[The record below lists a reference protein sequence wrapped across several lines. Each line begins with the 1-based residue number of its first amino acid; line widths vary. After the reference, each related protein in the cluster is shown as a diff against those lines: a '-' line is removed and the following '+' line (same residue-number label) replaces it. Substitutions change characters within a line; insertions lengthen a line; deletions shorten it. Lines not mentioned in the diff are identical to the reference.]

1 MAEFHRQVGGDDA
14 NPISIDGDDDAM
26 IARALAA
33 AEAEEE
39 EEEEERLL
47 FRYPMDANAADPV
60 PISNMDKRRLNKK
73 VREYKGTQS
82 IMLVKVVVYHG
93 CVSSLSTPV
102 QYSHAHEPP
111 PHCTHFYTPMTH
123 ELASSYPF
131 GQEFLNDNLI
141 DFYFK
146 LRLKEP
152 DKVGGKPV
160 STAHIFSTHFYTKLT
175 EEAPQPKS
183 GPAAH
188 LDEAARR
195 HRKVRRWTKGFDVFE
210 KDFVFVPINM
220 SLHWSLAV
228 ICYPGARS
236 RYRTPRTDAVCAA
249 PPGLVFMPPIW
260 QLSLRSSANAT
271 PRTSN
276 ESDAVMCR
284 PTVR

>member
-1 MAEFHRQVGGDDA
+1 
-14 NPISIDGDDDAM
+14 
-26 IARALAA
+26 
-33 AEAEEE
+33 
-39 EEEEERLL
+39 
-47 FRYPMDANAADPV
+47 
-60 PISNMDKRRLNKK
+60 
-73 VREYKGTQS
+73 
-82 IMLVKVVVYHG
+82 
-93 CVSSLSTPV
+93 
-102 QYSHAHEPP
+102 
-111 PHCTHFYTPMTH
+111 MTH

-152 DKVGGKPV
+152 DKVGEKPV

-183 GPAAH
+183 GPAAQ

-236 RYRTPRTDAVCAA
+236 RYPDAAHRRETTLYVQPRPASSSCPLYCSFHSA
-249 PPGLVFMPPIW
+249 PPLT
-260 QLSLRSSANAT
+260 RH

-276 ESDAVMCR
+276 ETDAVMCR